1 MGGQLIT
8 GPITFITGPG
18 GTVGVIAQTGGSAAQ
33 GQQSQGSSKSTLAV
47 IGQSA
52 PSVGP
57 TTVTGVPAAT
67 PTNIIVPQINLTTVQ
82 TAAVPLNIRENG
94 VYVSG
99 DAETLYSS
107 GNWQN
112 FTPSASGVFRLKWG
126 AFGTGDGEFDYPRGV
141 AVAPDG
147 SVYVTDTNGNQIKKF
162 SSTGAF
168 QLKWGSSGTGDG
180 QFSFPQS
187 VAIASDGSVYVSEF
201 GNNRAQKFSATGV
214 FQLKWGTFGTGDGQ
228 LDWPQGII
236 VGSDD
241 SVYISD
247 SDNNRIQK
255 FSSTGVFQL
264 KWGTFGTG
272 DGQFDSPRGIAA
284 AFDGSV
290 YVVDTVNNRIQNF
303 T

>member
-57 TTVTGVPAAT
+57 TTVTGVPAVT

-82 TAAVPLNIRENG
+82 TVAVPLNIHENG

-99 DAETLYSS
+99 DAETLYIS

-112 FTPSASGVFRLKWG
+112 FIPSASGVFRLKWG
-126 AFGTGDGEFDYPRGV
+126 
-141 AVAPDG
+141 
-147 SVYVTDTNGNQIKKF
+147 TNG
-162 SSTGAF
+162 S
-168 QLKWGSSGTGDG
+168 GDG
-180 QFSFPQS
+180 QFAQLSGVS
-187 VAIASDGSVYVSEF
+187 VGSDGSVYI
-201 GNNRAQKFSATGV
+201 ADT
-214 FQLKWGTFGTGDGQ
+214 
-228 LDWPQGII
+228 
-236 VGSDD
+236 
-241 SVYISD
+241 
-247 SDNNRIQK
+247 DNNRIQK
-255 FSSTGVFQL
+255 FSSTGTFLL
-264 KWGTFGTG
+264 KWGTNGSG
-272 DGQFDSPRGIAA
+272 DGQFDDPRGIAA
-284 AFDGSV
+284 ASDGSV
-290 YVVDTVNNRIQNF
+290 YVADTYNNRVQNF